1 MRSSG
6 ELQPHLVPSSYATH
20 RGPSAESLPMCGIAG
35 VLLRRGRPDGSALR
49 RMGDAMAHRGPDDQ
63 GVHVAG
69 PLGLLQTRLSIIDLE
84 GGRQPMVDGSLTLVA
99 NGEIYN
105 FVELRRALEARGRRF
120 ATRSD
125 SETILHAYALDGPA
139 ALPSLNGMFAFAL
152 YDAGRRELVLGR
164 DRLGI
169 KPLYYAELP
178 DRVVFA
184 SELKAILAVWPGE
197 PALDPGALTQYL
209 ESRFNTGDQS
219 LVCGIHRL
227 PPGTA
232 LVVDADLNLQ
242 LRRYWSLLDVRPRR
256 LDFGGADGE
265 FEPLFHQVMV
275 EHLRADVPCGLFLS
289 SGVDSGVLLT
299 AMSELTGRC
308 APSPSAIAMPAP
320 ATSCPRLRRSR
331 AASAPITPRSSSIA
345 TPCSA
350 GCRTPSGPPTIFC
363 TTTPAC
369 RRRSWPSPPRAG

>member
-125 SETILHAYALDGPA
+125 SETILHAYALDGLT

-152 YDAGRRELVLGR
+152 YDARSRELILGR

-169 KPLYYAELP
+169 KPLYYADLP
-178 DRVVFA
+178 DRMLFA
-184 SELKAILAVWPGE
+184 SDLKAILAVWPG
-197 PALDPGALTQYL
+197 GARPRRAG
-209 ESRFNTGDQS
+209 SIPRK
-219 LVCGIHRL
+219 
-227 PPGTA
+227 A
-232 LVVDADLNLQ
+232 LQ
-242 LRRYWSLLDVRPRR
+242 LRPAEPRARYSPAAARRDAGGGRRPEAAGAAVLVAPRR
-256 LDFGGADGE
+256 AA
-265 FEPLFHQVMV
+265 P
-275 EHLRADVPCGLFLS
+275 
-289 SGVDSGVLLT
+289 T
-299 AMSELTGRC
+299 A
-308 APSPSAIAMPAP
+308 
-320 ATSCPRLRRSR
+320 RLRRGRRRIR
-331 AASAPITPRSSSIA
+331 AAVPPGDARAPS
-345 TPCSA
+345 
-350 GCRTPSGPPTIFC
+350 
-363 TTTPAC
+363 
-369 RRRSWPSPPRAG
+369 RRRSVRPVPVERRRLGRAAGDDERAHRPPRAYLHHRLSRRRGRQRITRGRGDGAPLRGRAHRDRPRP